1 MTHPGHRPATE
12 ANTGMEPKHNLDS
25 NLVTAGGGSAGH
37 AGRCRLL
44 VVTNMY
50 PDEEHPDFGTFV
62 QEQVEGLRARG
73 LDVDVIVV
81 GGKRRRASYIEG
93 TRRFWRQIRLQH
105 YDLIH
110 AHYVFSGVVAR
121 LQRRHPVVVSFHGA
135 GEMVGWVGLLC
146 KLLAPLANAV
156 TVTSPQHKAQ
166 LGRKDAYVIPCG
178 VDLDLFTPMDRG
190 EACQRLGLSPAKK
203 RVLFVG
209 ILRPEKRLDV
219 IQAAVDILRNDDS
232 QIELIVATGQ
242 PHERIPLFMNACDAL
257 ALASDYEG
265 SPVVIKEAMACN
277 LPIVSVDVGDVAQV
291 IQSTDG
297 CHLCQRDPTDMAQ
310 KLALVLEHA
319 QRTDGRRVIQKLG
332 LETTLEG
339 LLQVYAQLWK

>member
-1 MTHPGHRPATE
+1 M
-12 ANTGMEPKHNLDS
+12 
-25 NLVTAGGGSAGH
+25 
-37 AGRCRLL
+37 L

-62 QEQVEGLRARG
+62 QEQVEGLRLRN

-81 GGKRRRASYIEG
+81 GGKRRKSSYVEG
-93 TRRFWRQIRLQH
+93 TRRFWRQIRSQR

-121 LQRRHPVVVSFHGA
+121 LQRRHPLVVSFHGA

-146 KLLAPLANAV
+146 KLLAPLADAV

-166 LGRKDAYVIPCG
+166 LGRKDAYIIPCG
-178 VDLDLFTPMDRG
+178 VDLDLFAPIGRE
-190 EACQRLGLSPAKK
+190 EACQRLGLSPNGK

-219 IQAAVDILRNDDS
+219 IQAAVDILRSHDS
-232 QIELIVATGQ
+232 RVELIVATGW

-291 IQSTDG
+291 IQGTDG
-297 CHLCQRDPTDMAQ
+297 CYLCQRDPVDMAQ
-310 KLALVLEHA
+310 KLGLALERG
-319 QRTDGRRVIQKLG
+319 QRTDGRGVIQKLG
-332 LETTLEG
+332 LETTLDK
-339 LLQVYAQLWK
+339 LVQLYTQLWE